1 MLGDRIKKFRLEKG
15 LTQKDLADKLYVT
28 AQAVSRWEN
37 NEVEPSVKTI
47 TEIAIL
53 FDVSVSKLIGE
64 EEQPKVEK
72 VVEKEYIYKEAKPVL
87 AVCTQCNKP
96 IYDGKDIARKTKYTM
111 GRENNYVLC
120 RDCDEKNQKAEHQKN
135 VNYGNEQRR
144 KSFVWGGIFTALIL
158 IVAIICGSSLKLETG
173 KFIGLCVSAL
183 LYFPFIS
190 CLYLKN
196 NIIQDLFESIASWS
210 IKLPGLIYTLDLD
223 GIIWLLTV
231 KLAFWILGIIVS
243 ILCFVLAIAVG
254 SIVSIVVYPYALV
267 KSFRHPELAE
277 DI

>member
-37 NEVEPSVKTI
+37 NEVEPSVKTL
-47 TEIAIL
+47 TEIATL
-53 FDVSVSKLIGE
+53 FDVSVSKLIG

-72 VVEKEYIYKEAKPVL
+72 VVEKEYVYKEAKPVL
-87 AVCTQCNKP
+87 AVCSQCNKP
-96 IYDGKDIARKTKYTM
+96 IYNGSEIVRKTKWFGDNSETQ
-111 GRENNYVLC
+111 VIC
-120 RDCDEKNQKAEHQKN
+120 RSCDEKNKKQEHESN
-135 VNYGNEQRR
+135 VRFGIDQRR

-158 IVAIICGSSLKLETG
+158 IAAIIGAVSLKLDTG
-173 KFIGLCVSAL
+173 KFIGTCVVAVL
-183 LYFPFIS
+183 FFPFLS

-196 NIIQDLFESIASWS
+196 NFIQDMFETIASWS
-210 IKLPGLIYTLDLD
+210 IKFPGLIYTLDLD

-231 KLAFWILGIIVS
+231 KLAFWILGILVS
-243 ILCFVLAIAVG
+243 IACFILAIVLSLALSVF
-254 SIVSIVVYPYALV
+254 VYPFALV